1 MEYWIDNS
9 RFSNWTKPPKHM
21 TLNEEVMRKDVA
33 FYRELG
39 FESLTSFACYLG
51 EDYYTLYGEPPVQRY
66 GEILCG
72 M

>member
-1 MEYWIDNS
+1 
-9 RFSNWTKPPKHM
+9 M

-39 FESLTSFACYLG
+39 FEIDQLCVLSG
-51 EDYYTLYGEPPVQRY
+51 EDYYALYGEPPVQRY